1 MENQPD
7 GPQEEDVE
15 EPDETEEKLH
25 VYPRLLSDLDLEQ
38 DNVDSKEHGGRE
50 GEEVS
55 PYRVRVFFTVY
66 ESPDL

>member
-1 MENQPD
+1 MENQPN

-15 EPDETEEKLH
+15 EPDEAEEELH
-25 VYPRLLSDLDLEQ
+25 VYSRFLSDLDLEQ
-38 DNVDSKEHGGRE
+38 DDVESIEHGGRE

-55 PYRVRVFFTVY
+55 PYRVRVFFAVD